1 MRSSSSLVRTLAFQA
16 IYVYIPKS
24 ARNPGLYLAKG
35 LSGNSNPGDRI
46 PYYNN
51 NNLYT
56 RFNNTPCTLKI
67 SNLKLLTWSNF
78 INICVQVQN
87 NAYHFILYI
96 NEYFTNFSRKWFDRI
111 NQTLKLHRRA
121 CFLTFTICSELS

>member
-46 PYYNN
+46 PSNN
-51 NNLYT
+51 KNFNKNLYT
-56 RFNNTPCTLKI
+56 RFDNTPCTLKI

-121 CFLTFTICSELS
+121 CFLTFTI

>member
-1 MRSSSSLVRTLAFQA
+1 MRSSSSLVRTLAFHA
-16 IYVYIPKS
+16 IYIYIPKS

-46 PYYNN
+46 PYNN
-51 NNLYT
+51 KNLYA
-56 RFNNTPCTLKI
+56 RFYNTPCTLEI
-67 SNLKLLTWSNF
+67 SELKLLTWSNF
-78 INICVQVQN
+78 INIRVQVQN
-87 NAYHFILYI
+87 NVHHFILQV

-111 NQTLKLHRRA
+111 NQTLKLHEMA